1 MIRHRVGCV
10 RMLQTGAFFDD
21 ITVCMQN
28 SPHLGP
34 ESDASTTI
42 DFQFGIAIW
51 LWYYHCLK
59 SHYKDFYWAFK
70 RWSPR
75 EKWK

>member
-21 ITVCMQN
+21 ICLQN

-34 ESDASTTI
+34 ETWKWCQCNYRFPIGDRDIT
-42 DFQFGIAIW
+42 AI
-51 LWYYHCLK
+51 LSL
-59 SHYKDFYWAFK
+59 
-70 RWSPR
+70 P
-75 EKWK
+75 

>member
-21 ITVCMQN
+21 ITVCLQN

-34 ESDASTTI
+34 ETWKWCQCNYRFPIGDGDIT
-42 DFQFGIAIW
+42 AI
-51 LWYYHCLK
+51 LSL
-59 SHYKDFYWAFK
+59 
-70 RWSPR
+70 P
-75 EKWK
+75 

>member
-34 ESDASTTI
+34 ETWKWCQYNYRFPIQDSDMTVVLS
-42 DFQFGIAIW
+42 
-51 LWYYHCLK
+51 L
-59 SHYKDFYWAFK
+59 
-70 RWSPR
+70 P
-75 EKWK
+75 